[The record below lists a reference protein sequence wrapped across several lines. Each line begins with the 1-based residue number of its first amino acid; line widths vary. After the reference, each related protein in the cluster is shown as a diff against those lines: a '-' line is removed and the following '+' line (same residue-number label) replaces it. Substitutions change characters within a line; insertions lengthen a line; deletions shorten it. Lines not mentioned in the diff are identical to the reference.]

1 MIYIMLER
9 EPQNTLIQ
17 KWLKTI
23 LVAYFPVYITFTCT
37 EWLKKTWKRLLVT
50 KTKKEI
56 QAKLELL
63 EELREELN
71 QLEVDWLSSDSYVM
85 TTLDIRKQELEEEM
99 KFILEKKSSK

>member
-1 MIYIMLER
+1 M
-9 EPQNTLIQ
+9 
-17 KWLKTI
+17 
-23 LVAYFPVYITFTCT
+23 
-37 EWLKKTWKRLLVT
+37 T